1 MKRNRYV
8 SVAASWFFC
17 YCCPKKNWVWNGNGI
32 GFNTGEWKSE
42 QWNKR
47 NETNGVSELW
57 VSLSLCMKCERE
69 WAMPMP
75 MRSSVC
81 WRSEKYIAIKRI
93 KSVGT
98 KNSVRSHHCVL
109 LFFFANSLLFQQKH
123 FASFR
128 SVLVEVLVICCC
140 CCFAIVVCYFFLLLS
155 FHTLLH
161 PQNHRVYARLTIKL
175 LARRSQFSFAV
186 LRSFML
192 WLYKKIRTHC
202 KMLCSVHVKD
212 GTCNRFFF
220 HTIFLLLV
228 YAVIAGAVI
237 VVVVFMLFVFY
248 FLFR

>member
-109 LFFFANSLLFQQKH
+109 LFFSPILSFSNKSISPRFVQFWLKFLLY
-123 FASFR
+123 AAAAALPSSF
-128 SVLVEVLVICCC
+128 VI
-140 CCFAIVVCYFFLLLS
+140 FFLLLS

-192 WLYKKIRTHC
+192 WL
-202 KMLCSVHVKD
+202 
-212 GTCNRFFF
+212 
-220 HTIFLLLV
+220 
-228 YAVIAGAVI
+228 
-237 VVVVFMLFVFY
+237 
-248 FLFR
+248 